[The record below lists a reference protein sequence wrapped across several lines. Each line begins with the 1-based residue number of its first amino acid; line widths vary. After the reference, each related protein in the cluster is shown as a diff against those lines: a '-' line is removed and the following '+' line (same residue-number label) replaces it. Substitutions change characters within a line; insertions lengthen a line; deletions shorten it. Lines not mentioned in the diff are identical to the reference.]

1 MADITAQT
9 VKELRDQTGAP
20 FIDCKKALEETD
32 GDNDKAVEI
41 LRIKGAAKASKKVG
55 RETPEGLIYS
65 YIHAGGKIG
74 VMIEINCETDFVA
87 RNEEFQNLAKEISM
101 QIAASNPAY
110 IDSKE
115 VPEEVITNEK
125 EVLKSQVIESGKK
138 EDIADKIVEG
148 KINKFYE
155 ENCLLEQNYIRDPKI
170 KIKDLVNE
178 HIGKIGENIVIRRF
192 TRYQLGEPLG
202 Q

>member
-1 MADITAQT
+1 MADITAQM

-20 FIDCKKALEETD
+20 FLDCKKALEETE
-32 GDNDKAVEI
+32 GDNDKAIEI

-55 RETPEGLIYS
+55 RETPEGLIHS

-74 VMIEINCETDFVA
+74 VMLEINCETDFVA
-87 RNEEFQNLAKEISM
+87 RNEEFQELAKEIAM
-101 QIAASNPAY
+101 QIAASNPTY
-110 IDSKE
+110 IDSND
-115 VPEEVITNEK
+115 VPEDVVNKEK
-125 EVLKSQVIESGKK
+125 ETLKAQVVESGKK

-155 ENCLLEQNYIRDPKI
+155 DNCLLEQNYIRDPKR
-170 KIKDLVNE
+170 KVKDIINE

-192 TRYQLGEPLG
+192 VRYQLGEPLD
-202 Q
+202 